1 MRTTSSIQRLCESWW
16 EKLAN
21 STREDQHLY
30 AEQFL
35 ALLGWSDPDELEPAA
50 VPGHPTTLSYIIR
63 SSGQT
68 NMVAYFVLP
77 GVLEPPSTV
86 IKRNLDFCSITRAL
100 IDMNRV
106 FGAQYAY
113 VTDLF
118 RSYLYDA
125 KTDELLLFADT
136 PAAFTAEFGDVLF
149 RRNVEAGSLDEV
161 RRQPR
166 SYVAR
171 QLREWIHRWTE
182 TLMNE
187 WRAPEEAA
195 WLAMDRLVTARF
207 LAEHDILR
215 RPGAPPNPIKKR
227 LAPPPSGSAE
237 GCGRLMNALFRDIFE
252 KWGVGL
258 FAPQSPVDAI
268 LTQDAVAGPLINELA
283 LHSRGKFNLDTVL
296 ESFNY
301 GDAAEK
307 ARVRMIP
314 EDNEERQAYLAQQ
327 TCGTID
333 EARIELDLADEG
345 YRAIFRWFD
354 QLVNLYARLGVEFE
368 AASQAEQGS
377 TPDLDLFDWSELN
390 AKRPLA
396 FGDGLRHAI
405 EQGLTIYCSSPRQF
419 RTARLM
425 LYLHL
430 VTRYERGDARFEVF
444 PTVETALQRRPHML
458 DSDRKRI
465 FQGSTEDEWEVI

>member
-1 MRTTSSIQRLCESWW
+1 MRTTSAIQRLCESWW
-16 EKLAN
+16 EKLAD

-30 AEQFL
+30 AEKFL
-35 ALLGWSDPDELEPAA
+35 ALLGWNDADELEPAA
-50 VPGHPTTLSYIIR
+50 VPGHPTTLSYVIR
-63 SSGQT
+63 SGGGNS
-68 NMVAYFVLP
+68 MVAYFVLP
-77 GVLEPPSTV
+77 GVLDPPSTIV
-86 IKRNLDFCSITRAL
+86 KRGLDFCPITRAL
-100 IDMNRV
+100 TDTNRV
-106 FGAQYAY
+106 FGTPYAF

-118 RSYLYDA
+118 RSYLYDT
-125 KTDELLLFADT
+125 KTDELLLYADT
-136 PAAFTAEFGDVLF
+136 PAAFTAEFGDVLL
-149 RRNVEAGSLDEV
+149 RSNVEASKLDEV

-182 TLMNE
+182 TLMSE

-195 WLAMDRLVTARF
+195 WLVMDRLVTVRF

-215 RPGAPPNPIKKR
+215 RPGASPNPIKRR
-227 LAPPPSGSAE
+227 LTPPPSGSAE
-237 GCGRLMNALFRDIFE
+237 GCGQRLTNLFRELFDG
-252 KWGVGL
+252 WGAGM
-258 FAPQSPVDAI
+258 FAPQAPVEAI
-268 LTQDAVAGPLINELA
+268 LEQDAVAGPLMSEMALLSRSKFSLA
-283 LHSRGKFNLDTVL
+283 TVL

-327 TCGTID
+327 TCASID

-354 QLVNLYARLGVEFE
+354 QLVELYARLSAEFDM
-368 AASQAEQGS
+368 ATQAQQGG

-390 AKRPLA
+390 AKRPRA

-405 EQGLTIYCSSPRQF
+405 EQGLLIYCSSPRQF

-425 LYLHL
+425 LYLHII
-430 VTRYERGDARFEVF
+430 TRYEQGDARFSEF

-458 DSDRKRI
+458 DSDRRRI
-465 FQGSTEDEWEVI
+465 FQGSVENEWEVI